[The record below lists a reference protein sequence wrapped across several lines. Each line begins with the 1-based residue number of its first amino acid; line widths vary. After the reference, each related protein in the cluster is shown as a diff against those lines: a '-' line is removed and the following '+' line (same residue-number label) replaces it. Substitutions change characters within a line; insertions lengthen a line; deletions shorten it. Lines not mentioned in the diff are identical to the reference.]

1 MAFRF
6 PFRFRRRN
14 KIRRLNRSPHNSIK
28 RWLKEKKKTVT
39 IDPIKRRK
47 KTTKDKKIDVERLRT
62 VITQIVLKVNE
73 LVEHVQERPEELEK
87 MILWEIDTREK
98 EIILLTAKHDKEML
112 DLEEKLTRMIRYNR
126 RLIIANSALDYQD
139 RKNLVTNT
147 IADVELRSRFETH
160 RNATTVGLFPLTHY
174 PGAPFEEGGSTLDTP
189 IRGKRY
195 KPKTNHN
202 KGVITKPKPLTKSQ
216 RMTIDNEIIP
226 IEFGGANPGN
236 VLQDFTFDQ
245 DGRIYVT
252 HDPGGGDTCGENY
265 TTVISKLSPT
275 GELCPVEGWCEE
287 GLGSYDGIITPD
299 CGWQG
304 FGHGQGI
311 TYEEIPG
318 PTVDMLWAT
327 TFNCFDCDGKTS
339 YDTATAYRFSREYMQ
354 YENAEEFKLFD
365 SNEYEKLMVSLSPSQ
380 KYLVASAKHISG
392 TYHIKIFNKPNGEWN
407 THETDDDGVWVSD
420 HFVIEA
426 PTSFQ
431 GIAISNRRVYCQF
444 GNSEINSDKHL
455 YIYDFNGE
463 VLEHRVHTIGKDWA
477 LEIDGIYEPEGLAFK
492 GNRLYIGIV
501 RGESGERDKALFPV
515 DIKIRPKQQQN
526 QIK

>member
-126 RLIIANSALDYQD
+126 RLIIANSAFDYQD

-189 IRGKRY
+189 IQGGRY
-195 KPKTNHN
+195 EPTE
-202 KGVITKPKPLTKSQ
+202 GSRTKPKPLTKSQ
-216 RMTIDNEIIP
+216 RNKLIDSILN
-226 IEFGGANPGN
+226 
-236 VLQDFTFDQ
+236 
-245 DGRIYVT
+245 
-252 HDPGGGDTCGENY
+252 
-265 TTVISKLSPT
+265 
-275 GELCPVEGWCEE
+275 
-287 GLGSYDGIITPD
+287 
-299 CGWQG
+299 
-304 FGHGQGI
+304 
-311 TYEEIPG
+311 
-318 PTVDMLWAT
+318 
-327 TFNCFDCDGKTS
+327 
-339 YDTATAYRFSREYMQ
+339 
-354 YENAEEFKLFD
+354 
-365 SNEYEKLMVSLSPSQ
+365 
-380 KYLVASAKHISG
+380 
-392 TYHIKIFNKPNGEWN
+392 
-407 THETDDDGVWVSD
+407 DD
-420 HFVIEA
+420 
-426 PTSFQ
+426 
-431 GIAISNRRVYCQF
+431 
-444 GNSEINSDKHL
+444 
-455 YIYDFNGE
+455 
-463 VLEHRVHTIGKDWA
+463 
-477 LEIDGIYEPEGLAFK
+477 
-492 GNRLYIGIV
+492 
-501 RGESGERDKALFPV
+501 
-515 DIKIRPKQQQN
+515 
-526 QIK
+526 